1 MRAGS
6 ATRRSDAATANGRPE
21 TATRSILRGMTNV
34 VFQVGSLQAAPNQ
47 KTYGVNE
54 FTVARQ
60 PYRLPMWLVNGAR
73 EGPTLA
79 VTAGVHPAE
88 YASIA
93 AALQFGQTIDPAQ
106 IRGRVII
113 VPVMNLPAF
122 TARSIYICPL
132 DGKNLN
138 RVFPGDAN
146 GTASEQIAAW
156 IFANVIKA
164 ADYFV
169 DMHGGDLV
177 EALVPFTI
185 FYKSGDP
192 KVHEISLEMAK
203 AFGIPILV
211 GSETPGGTYSAAAQA
226 GIPAILTEAG
236 GQGIWTPADVR
247 AHTDGIDRLMRHL
260 KMTDGPAPAAVACT
274 TLSRF
279 LWRRSDHDGFWY
291 PAVSVNEAVK
301 GGQELGV
308 VKDWEGRVL
317 QRATAE
323 ADGRVLFIVSS
334 LAINKT
340 DPLLAVGA

>member
-1 MRAGS
+1 M
-6 ATRRSDAATANGRPE
+6 P
-21 TATRSILRGMTNV
+21 TRSL
-34 VFQVGSLQAAPNQ
+34 QVGSLVAAPGE
-47 KTYGVNE
+47 KCFGINE
-54 FTVARQ
+54 FPVGPDT
-60 PYRLPMWLVNGAR
+60 YRLPMWLVNGTHD
-73 EGPTLA
+73 GPTLA

-93 AALQFGQTIDPAQ
+93 AALQFGQTIDPAKV
-106 IRGRVII
+106 RGRVIV
-113 VPVMNLPAF
+113 VPVMNLPSF

-156 IFANVIKA
+156 VFANVIEA

-169 DMHGGDLV
+169 DMHGGDLI

-185 FYKSGDP
+185 FYKAGDP
-192 KVHEISLEMAK
+192 KVHDVSLEMAR

-211 GSETPGGTYSAAAQA
+211 GSETPGGTYSSAAKA

-236 GQGIWTPADVR
+236 GQGIWTKEDVR
-247 AHTDGIDRLMRHL
+247 AHTHGLDRLMRHL
-260 KMTDGPAPAAVACT
+260 RMTDGAPPSPVACT
-274 TLSRF
+274 VLSRF

-291 PAVSVNEAVK
+291 PAVSVNDRVAE
-301 GGQELGV
+301 GQELGV
-308 VKDWEGRVL
+308 VKDWEGRVV

-334 LAINKT
+334 LAINKN

>member
-1 MRAGS
+1 M
-6 ATRRSDAATANGRPE
+6 AN
-21 TATRSILRGMTNV
+21 AIL
-34 VFQVGSLQAAPNQ
+34 QVGALSAAPGE
-47 KTYGVNE
+47 KRYGVAE
-54 FTVARQ
+54 FPVDGK
-60 PYRLPMWLVNGAR
+60 PYRLPLWLVNGAHD
-73 EGPTLA
+73 GPTLA

-93 AALQFGQTIDPAQ
+93 AALQFGQAIDAARV
-106 IRGRVII
+106 RGRVIV

-138 RVFPGDAN
+138 RVFPGDAH
-146 GTASEQIAAW
+146 GSPSEQIAAW
-156 IFANVIKA
+156 VFANVIKA
-164 ADYFV
+164 ADYLV
-169 DMHGGDLV
+169 DMHGGDLI

-185 FYKSGDP
+185 FYKAGDP
-192 KVHEISLEMAK
+192 KVRDASLEMAK

-211 GSETPGGTYSAAAQA
+211 SSDTQGGTYSAAAKA

-236 GQGIWTPADVR
+236 GQGIWTKADVG
-247 AHTDGIDRLMRHL
+247 AHTDGLDRLMRHL
-260 KMTDGPAPAAVACT
+260 KMLDGPPPAPVDCAV
-274 TLSRF
+274 LSRF

-291 PAVSVNEAVK
+291 PAVGVNDAVK
-301 GGQELGV
+301 EGQELGV
-308 VKDWEGRVL
+308 VTDWEGHVL